1 MNGMQRIALVLACLS
16 IVPVASAGGGPFGI
30 DHRLNYDNSGIWR
43 RSVQTGLQIGV
54 GAAVLGGAVWEGGE
68 SRLGR
73 TLWQSVDAMALS
85 GATTQ
90 VMKFTFSRE
99 RPSRTD
105 DPNAFF
111 KGRGNQSFPSGEVA
125 QMAAAVMPFVLEY
138 GDEHPAVYALGVLPA
153 YDMVARMKVRGH
165 WQSDVLAG
173 LAVGAAFGWY
183 AHGRE
188 QPLVLNAL
196 PDGFMVGWSKHF

>member
-1 MNGMQRIALVLACLS
+1 MNRMQRTALASACLS
-16 IVPVASAGGGPFGI
+16 ITSVASADGGPFGI
-30 DHRLNYDNSGIWR
+30 DHRLKYDNSGIWR
-43 RSVQTGLQIGV
+43 RSIQTDLQVGV
-54 GAAVLGGAVWEGGE
+54 SAAVLGGAVWEGGE

-85 GATTQ
+85 GATTE
-90 VMKFTFSRE
+90 VMKLTFSRE
-99 RPSRTD
+99 RPNRTD

-125 QMAAAVMPFVLEY
+125 QMAAAVTPFMLEY

-188 QPLVLNAL
+188 QPLVLSVL
-196 PDGFMVGWSKHF
+196 PDGFMIGWSKRF

>member
-1 MNGMQRIALVLACLS
+1 MNFSRRAALALACLS
-16 IVPVASAGGGPFGI
+16 IVPHARADGGPFGI
-30 DHRLNYDNSGIWR
+30 DHRLNYDDSGIWR
-43 RSVQTGLQIGV
+43 RSVQTDLQIGV
-54 GAAVLGGAVWEGGE
+54 GVAVLGGALWEGGE

-85 GATTQ
+85 GATTE

-99 RPSRTD
+99 RPDRTD
-105 DPNAFF
+105 DPGAFF
-111 KGRGNQSFPSGEVA
+111 KGHGNQSFPSGEVA
-125 QMAAAVMPFVLEY
+125 QMAAAVTPFILEY
-138 GDEHPAVYALGVLPA
+138 GEEHPAIYALGVLPA
-153 YDMVARMKVRGH
+153 YDMIARMKVRGH

-188 QPLVLNAL
+188 HPLVLSVL
-196 PDGFMVGWSKHF
+196 PDGFMVGFGKRF